1 MKKGLEL
8 YLVTVIQT
16 GVMEQYKVQGS
27 PYTLGA
33 LTNNIVERIVS
44 VVCIEYTGELGWYNA
59 HRFPNHLGTSQIE
72 KRLSKVSTM
81 EKKSQ

>member
-1 MKKGLEL
+1 MKTELEL

-33 LTNNIVERIVS
+33 LTSNIVDRIVS
-44 VVCIEYTGELGWYNA
+44 VVCIAFTGELSWYNT
-59 HRFPNHLGTSQIE
+59 HRYPNHLGTSQIE
-72 KRLSKVSTM
+72 KRLSKVGTM

>member
-1 MKKGLEL
+1 MKTGLEL

-44 VVCIEYTGELGWYNA
+44 VVCIEYTGELSWYNTQ
-59 HRFPNHLGTSQIE
+59 REPNHGGSFLIE
-72 KRLSKVSTM
+72 KWRAKGSTM